1 MEERASFPR
10 SADSARAARHWA
22 ARWCSDHGCVDE
34 VDSVVLVISELVT
47 NALLHGEGQVEV
59 GLSRR
64 GDQLSGFV
72 RDECPEMYFL
82 DARSDR
88 IGGWGLA
95 IVAQLTSSWGVDTDS
110 AGKTV
115 RFEFP
120 RRPPPPPLPPS
131 GSGT

>member
-1 MEERASFPR
+1 M
-10 SADSARAARHWA
+10 
-22 ARWCSDHGCVDE
+22 
-34 VDSVVLVISELVT
+34 LVISELVT
-47 NALLHGEGQVEV
+47 NALLHGEGQIEV
-59 GLSRR
+59 GLTRR

-72 RDECPEMYFL
+72 RDESPEMYFL
-82 DARSDR
+82 DAKSDR